1 MGAAGAW
8 GASWLGPL
16 RAVERLSQDVRLG
29 MATPEPQHQGIVVVA
44 IGEETLARLPWR
56 SPIHRGF
63 LADLITTL
71 RSRQVAAVGVDVLV
85 DQATDPELDRRLAA
99 AVDAPG
105 PPVVLV
111 SAGSAVALSPTQ
123 RAFHQAFVGHRLHG
137 DGDLLADPLDGVIR
151 RQHPG
156 DGDSFTAALARA
168 AGHGFTADERP
179 IAWRAPPDA
188 ATPAF
193 PVYPAEA
200 VGLLP
205 PTWLAGK
212 IALIGIVLPGD
223 DRHVTPPTRLAAD
236 REMAG
241 VMIHAHALAQ
251 LVDGR
256 QAPLPAGW
264 VEPVAILVAA
274 GLGLG
279 LAVLGLPWPVVLLAA
294 CLAIAGWVA
303 VLVAGFRHGL
313 PLLPMVGPVLALPLT
328 ALLGTARMG
337 REERAQRRQVR
348 AAFERYLAPSVV
360 ARMLRGPDAPRRG
373 SERREVS
380 VLFTDLAG
388 FSALTEQLGPERL
401 ARALDPY
408 LDGVLALVKA
418 HGGTVDK
425 IVGDAVHAFF
435 GAPDPQPDHARRA
448 VACAVAIDEF
458 AQAQAARSA
467 AEGVPLGVTRIGV
480 DTGPAEVGNFG
491 GSERLDYTVYGDVIN
506 TAARLESANRQ
517 FGTRLCATDRAL
529 AAAGVAG
536 WRRIGRVRFA
546 GKGQEVE
553 VLTPPYGDAAAYAA
567 AYERLAAGEPEAA
580 RAWLEAILA
589 RDPADG
595 LSRFQLARIARGE
608 RGTALGLTEK

>member
-1 MGAAGAW
+1 
-8 GASWLGPL
+8 
-16 RAVERLSQDVRLG
+16 

-71 RSRQVAAVGVDVLV
+71 RSRQVKAVGVDVLV
-85 DQATDPELDRRLAA
+85 DQATDPALDQRLAD

-111 SAGSAVALSPTQ
+111 SAGPAAPLSPTQ
-123 RAFHQAFVGHRLHG
+123 RAYHQSFLAGRLHG

-151 RQHPG
+151 RQRPG
-156 DGDSFTAALARA
+156 DGESFVAALARA
-168 AGHGFTADERP
+168 AGRSFAPDERP
-179 IAWRAPPDA
+179 IAWRAPPDP
-188 ATPAF
+188 ATPPF
-193 PVYPAEA
+193 PIYPAEA

-205 PTWLAGK
+205 PAWLAGK
-212 IALIGIVLPGD
+212 IALVGVVLPGD
-223 DRHVTPPTRLAAD
+223 DRHVTPVTRLAAG
-236 REMAG
+236 REMPG
-241 VMIHAHALAQ
+241 VLIHAHALAQ
-251 LVDGR
+251 LLDGR
-256 QAPLPAGW
+256 QAPMPAGW
-264 VEPVAILVAA
+264 LEPVTTLVAA

-279 LAVLGLPWPVVLLAA
+279 LAVLGLPWSAVLLAA
-294 CLAIAGWVA
+294 SLAILGWGA
-303 VLVAGFRHGL
+303 VLVGGFRHGL
-313 PLLPMVGPVLALPLT
+313 PLLPFVAPVLALPLT

-337 REERAQRRQVR
+337 REERAQRRLVR
-348 AAFERYLAPSVV
+348 AAFERYLAPAVV
-360 ARMLRGPDAPRRG
+360 ARMLRGPEALRRG

-388 FSALTEQLGPERL
+388 FSALTEKLGPERL
-401 ARALDPY
+401 ARVLDSY
-408 LDGVLALVKA
+408 LDGVLDIVKA

-425 IVGDAVHAFF
+425 IVGDAVHVFF

-448 VACAVAIDEF
+448 VACAVAIDAF
-458 AQAQAARSA
+458 AQGHAARSA
-467 AEGVPLGVTRIGV
+467 AEAVPLGVTRIGV

-491 GSERLDYTVYGDVIN
+491 GRDRLDYTVYGDVIN

-546 GKGQEVE
+546 GKGHEVE

-589 RDPADG
+589 RDPADD

>member
-1 MGAAGAW
+1 
-8 GASWLGPL
+8 
-16 RAVERLSQDVRLG
+16 

-71 RSRQVAAVGVDVLV
+71 RSRQVEAVGVDVLV
-85 DQATDPELDRRLAA
+85 DQATDPALDQRLAD

-111 SAGSAVALSPTQ
+111 SAGPAAPLSPTQ
-123 RAFHQAFVGHRLHG
+123 RAYHQSFLAGRLHG
-137 DGDLLADPLDGVIR
+137 DGDLLADPLDAVVR
-151 RQHPG
+151 RQRPG
-156 DGDSFTAALARA
+156 DGESFVAALARA
-168 AGHGFTADERP
+168 AGRSFAPDERP

-188 ATPAF
+188 ATPPF
-193 PVYPAEA
+193 PTYPAEA

-205 PTWLAGK
+205 PAWLAGK
-212 IALIGIVLPGD
+212 IALVGVVLPGD
-223 DRHVTPPTRLAAD
+223 DRHVTPVTRLAD
-236 REMAG
+236 GREMPG
-241 VMIHAHALAQ
+241 VLIHAHALAQ
-251 LVDGR
+251 LLDGR
-256 QAPLPAGW
+256 QAPMPAGW
-264 VEPVAILVAA
+264 LEPVATLVAA

-279 LAVLGLPWPVVLLAA
+279 LAVLGLPWPAVLLAA
-294 CLAIAGWVA
+294 SLAILGWGA
-303 VLVAGFRHGL
+303 VLVGGFRHGL
-313 PLLPMVGPVLALPLT
+313 PLLPFVAPVMALPLT

-337 REERAQRRQVR
+337 REERAQRRLVR
-348 AAFERYLAPSVV
+348 AAFERYLAPAVV
-360 ARMLRGPDAPRRG
+360 ARMLRGPEALRRG

-388 FSALTEQLGPERL
+388 FSALTEKLGPERL
-401 ARALDPY
+401 ARALDSY
-408 LDGVLALVKA
+408 LDGVLDIVKA

-425 IVGDAVHAFF
+425 IVGDAVHVFF

-448 VACAVAIDEF
+448 IACAVAIDAF
-458 AQAQAARSA
+458 AQGHAARSA
-467 AEGVPLGVTRIGV
+467 AEAVPLGVTRIGV

-491 GSERLDYTVYGDVIN
+491 GRDRLDYTVYGDVIN

-529 AAAGVAG
+529 VAAGIAG

-546 GKGQEVE
+546 GKGHEVE

-589 RDPADG
+589 RDPADD